1 MSSAG
6 DGTKVTRRRGAELDT
21 AIMGATWEELSAVGY
36 ARLSMEAVAERA
48 RTGKQVLY
56 RRWHNRAELVLA
68 ALRHRF
74 TSIADDIPDTGEL
87 RGDVLAVLRRMVR
100 RFDDF
105 GPDTVHG
112 LMAEA
117 VDLGP
122 EVLAVMPDVLGT
134 ILKRAAGRGEIRIEA
149 VDRRITTLPA
159 DLLRHEMLLTSDPI
173 PEVAITE
180 IVDDIFLPL
189 LRARSER
196 LPG

>member
-1 MSSAG
+1 LSSNG
-6 DGTKVTRRRGAELDT
+6 DGAKVTRRRGAELDT
-21 AIMGATWEELSAVGY
+21 AIMDATWEELSAVGY

-105 GPDTVHG
+105 GPDVVHG

-117 VDLGP
+117 VDLDP

-173 PEVAITE
+173 PEVAIIE

-196 LPG
+196 HPG